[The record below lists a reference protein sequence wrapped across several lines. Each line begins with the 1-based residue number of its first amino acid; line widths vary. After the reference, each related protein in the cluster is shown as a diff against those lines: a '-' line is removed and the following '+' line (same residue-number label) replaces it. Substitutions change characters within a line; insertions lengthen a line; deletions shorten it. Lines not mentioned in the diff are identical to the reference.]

1 MKLSAF
7 LLIVMFFHS
16 CVTYDYD
23 YKSHETINYIDFY
36 KDPVKNKKYS
46 IGTYISVIG
55 IPITAGV
62 LLGNHTYSNGV
73 NNGSPKDT
81 AAIEKYSIIGLGVLA
96 AGIGTYYLYNDTV
109 NQGQEFIST
118 YNDIELWY
126 SHTVDFNQN
135 ILLGSYNDGGHSY
148 VLSVNINDTSKIY
161 VESISQLRFIKK
173 ALELNPRKK
182 DYMKIIADNSIS
194 KLSADSYYYAYE
206 VFGNIA
212 PKYLEKAIRIARDG
226 NKIKT
231 LVEAIK
237 RFTPDEPEFYYDL
250 ASERYNSMYD
260 ANKMNDISNWLN
272 IFNNISTPKID
283 QTRNEF
289 ELEKNKLDEEI
300 RKEQERDAK
309 ERAEIMRKKKI
320 EDEKKLLEDL
330 NAIKEMKIEA
340 INAYNKL
347 MKERK
352 NFIRNLNTL
361 DCVGILKVELI
372 NTDDTFKAFG
382 YLVNT
387 LEMALQ
393 NSLFG
398 DLQKM
403 FGVSNDI
410 KDGKYYIPI
419 NKQYGFGIEIVSC
432 KYTVLKI
439 DSNSNQVLLEVIN
452 PCENNSKRGEKIYI
466 NTKDII
472 PCSK

>member
-1 MKLSAF
+1 MKLSVF
-7 LLIVMFFHS
+7 LLMVMFFHS

-55 IPITAGV
+55 IPIGSSV
-62 LLGNHTYSNGV
+62 LLGNHVYSNAV

-81 AAIEKYSIIGLGVLA
+81 ATIEKYSIIGLGVLA
-96 AGIGTYYLYNDTV
+96 AGIGTYYLYKDTI
-109 NQGQEFIST
+109 NQGEEFIST
-118 YNDIELWY
+118 NNDIELWY
-126 SHTVDFNQN
+126 SHSVDFNQN

-212 PKYLEKAIRIARDG
+212 PNYLEKAIRIARDG

-250 ASERYNSMYD
+250 ASERYNSIYD

-320 EDEKKLLEDL
+320 EEEKKLLEDL

-340 INAYNKL
+340 EKYLNDIKNK
-347 MKERK
+347 RNIFVK
-352 NFIRNLNTL
+352 NLKIG
-361 DCVGILKVELI
+361 DCVGILEINLFDVEE
-372 NTDDTFKAFG
+372 NVFEAFG
-382 YLVNT
+382 YVVNS
-387 LEMALQ
+387 LAKSYQ
-393 NSLFG
+393 KSLFG
-398 DLQKM
+398 DFENI
-403 FGVSNDI
+403 FGTSSSIN
-410 KDGKYYIPI
+410 DGKYWLPV
-419 NKQYGFGIEIVSC
+419 NKRYGFGFDFYSC
-432 KYTVLKI
+432 KCQVLKI
-439 DSNSNQVLLEVIN
+439 DRNSNQVLIEVIN
-452 PCENNSKRGEKIYI
+452 GCDAFSSGKKYYI
-466 NTKDII
+466 DAFDLI
-472 PCSK
+472 PC